1 MFESVKR
8 CLRCGPLS
16 GQPLTEGQWLWL
28 GYLLLLPLY
37 LLPLCM
43 TRFLPGLD
51 LPLHLS
57 LIDAVLKSGQ
67 TISPQHELYQ
77 AQFTPSGYFAYY
89 FLLAQLAKWMP
100 IQLAHRIVMGGAIA
114 LLPLACAR
122 LLKSYGTSRLPS
134 LMAFPLAYN
143 MPLHYGFVSFACSI
157 PILVLFLSQLILV
170 LSREQSLRKDAPY
183 LAGLGVL
190 LYLSHIQTYGLALFL
205 TLCLSLLPEFPW
217 QRRIVAVCAVLPSVL
232 LLGVWQSGGI
242 FQSVERAPTKNLL
255 YVMKEFWHARVH
267 ELHTPLQ
274 YLIDPLRRLLLFQ
287 VHLLRGF
294 MDRSDQ
300 VMANVFLLSLGVYVG
315 LGLLIQRRE
324 RQHVPGHRQTR
335 LARWLPGLL
344 AIGAYLGL
352 PHHIPEFQ
360 TIFPRFAIVAAVL
373 AFPFIPQAL
382 GRCPSSWLRG
392 LTLLS
397 LGPSCLYGMT
407 LSMEYHRFD
416 RELADF
422 GAVLDAMPP
431 GGKTLGLVYGD
442 KSSRILSA
450 GATLVNLPAY
460 YPIERRSAQS
470 LVPIVFC
477 GAPGSPC
484 KTKPGAKALPAVDQW
499 RPEVF
504 PIAESVSYF
513 DYFLTHAAPP
523 QPLLFGRFAD
533 RVELLATAGKWSVYR
548 RKRYGAGP
556 SFGYGRRGQRALE
569 QPSLIDPQPG
579 QGKPQ

>member
-8 CLRCGPLS
+8 CVRCWPPS
-16 GQPLTEGQWLWL
+16 GQPLAEGQWLWL

-37 LLPLCM
+37 LLPLFV

-57 LIDAVLKSGQ
+57 LVDALLKAGQ
-67 TISPQHELYQ
+67 VGSPQHEIYQ
-77 AQFTPSGYFAYY
+77 TQFTPSGYFAYY
-89 FLLAQLAKWMP
+89 FLLTQLAKWMP
-100 IQLAHRIVMGGAIA
+100 IQLAHRVLMGGMIA

-122 LLKSYGTSRLPS
+122 LLKSYGSSRLPS
-134 LMAFPLAYN
+134 LIAFPLAYN

-157 PILVLFLSQLILV
+157 PILVLFVAQVILV
-170 LSREQSLRKDAPY
+170 LAREQLLRKDVPY
-183 LAGLGVL
+183 LAGLAVL
-190 LYLSHIQTYGLALFL
+190 LYLSHIQTYGLALVL
-205 TLCLSLLPEFPW
+205 TSCLLLLSCFPW
-217 QRRIVAVCAVLPSVL
+217 RRRMVAVFAVLPSVL
-232 LLGVWQSGGI
+232 LLGLWQSAGI
-242 FQSVERAPTKNLL
+242 FQSAAKAPTKNLL
-255 YVMKEFWHARVH
+255 YVVKEFWYARVH

-274 YLIDPLRRLLLFQ
+274 YLSDPLHRLYLFQ

-315 LGLLIQRRE
+315 LGVLIEHREGQRT
-324 RQHVPGHRQTR
+324 PDHRLTR
-335 LARWLPGLL
+335 WARWLPGLL
-344 AIGAYLGL
+344 ALGAYLGL

-382 GRCPSSWLRG
+382 CRCPKSWLRW

-397 LGPSCLYGMT
+397 VGPSCLYGVT
-407 LSMEYHRFD
+407 LSIEYYRFD

-422 GAVLDAMPP
+422 ATVLDAMPP

-442 KSSRILSA
+442 KSSRTLSA
-450 GATLVNLPAY
+450 GAMLVNLPAY

-477 GAPGSPC
+477 EAPGSPC
-484 KTKPGAKALPAVDQW
+484 NRRPGAKAPPPVDHW
-499 RPEVF
+499 KPEFF
-504 PIAESVSYF
+504 PIAESVAYY

-523 QPLLFGRFAD
+523 QPLLFGPFAD

-548 RKRYGAGP
+548 RKRSRPA
-556 SFGYGRRGQRALE
+556 
-569 QPSLIDPQPG
+569 
-579 QGKPQ
+579 